1 MKIEAIK
8 NINITVLFSAP
19 INHLLVSQKEL
30 LDMFKSGDQLKDQ
43 HNFIEAPGLKV
54 AAFPNLKK
62 DIGFEANR
70 FLINDRSEDIEK
82 TQIVD
87 DLQKIMQ
94 SSMIEKD
101 KIVAYGF
108 NYDAIVY
115 PQNNDEFKIGDL
127 IGSKIS
133 EIEGIKSAGVSILY
147 EKNNITYGLEIKPI
161 NAGDGEKKFLAHFNA
176 HFNKNTLPIREDLTK
191 DIISQYT
198 EFKNI
203 IEKI

>member
-1 MKIEAIK
+1 MKIEVIK

-19 INHLLVSQKEL
+19 INHLLVSQETL
-30 LDMFKSGDQLKDQ
+30 LNMFKSGDQQKDQ

-62 DIGFEANR
+62 DIVFEANR
-70 FLINDRSEDIEK
+70 FLINNKNEAIEE

-87 DLQKIMQ
+87 DLQKIIN

-101 KIVAYGF
+101 KVVAYGF
-108 NYDAIVY
+108 NYDTIVY
-115 PQNNDEFKIGDL
+115 PQNSDFKISDL
-127 IGSKIS
+127 IGAKIS
-133 EIEGIKSAGVSILY
+133 EIEGVKSAGINILY

-161 NAGDGEKKFLAHFNA
+161 NSGDEEKKFLAHFNA
-176 HFNKNTLPIREDLTK
+176 HFNKNELPVRDELVK
-191 DIISQYT
+191 DVTRQYN

>member
-19 INHLLVSQKEL
+19 INHLLVSQGEL
-30 LDMFKSGDQLKDQ
+30 LGMFKSGDQLKDQ

-62 DIGFEANR
+62 DIVFEANR
-70 FLINDRSEDIEK
+70 FLINDKSEDIEK
-82 TQIVD
+82 TQIAD

-101 KIVAYGF
+101 KVVAYGF
-108 NYDAIVY
+108 NYDMIVY
-115 PQNNDEFKIGDL
+115 PQNSDFMISDL

-133 EIEGIKSAGVSILY
+133 EIEGIKSAGVNVLY

-176 HFNKNTLPIREDLTK
+176 HFNKNILPIREDLAR
-191 DIISQYT
+191 DIISQYA